1 MPDGSAAGLAL
12 LAVALLLRR
21 RSGAVVAPAPLR
33 RPRRRRPRPH
43 RARRRQ
49 RGNPRGTRSGVAWV
63 PDEGGACGGEGAPRD
78 PPRARRRGGAHRSGR
93 RRPTLALPSP
103 ITAEATGPDGAA
115 VGFTATASNPTGKA
129 LPVTCTPASGSTFP
143 LGTTTVTCSVVDDD
157 ASGASGTFTV
167 TVVDTTAPTIAG
179 SPSASVDAAGPDGA
193 VATYAL
199 PTASDT
205 VDGAV
210 PVSCAPAS
218 GTTFPVGTTVVT
230 CTARDRAGNTATST
244 GTVAVIDRVPPTLTA
259 PARLSALRR
268 PPPGSPR
275 PTRASRHSSR
285 RRRRPM
291 RSRPRQ
297 RHERRSRR
305 PPGRDDDVRFTAAD
319 ASGNSVS
326 LTSTITVTPLPPAA
340 TSPGTPP
347 TLPSAPPLTTPPA
360 GAGAADR
367 IPPGDVTAVRARRV
381 VSGAISITWRAP
393 TDADFAFVRIYRAGA
408 SDAAAAPVV
417 VYEGTATSFD
427 DRRLRNGV
435 VYRYVIASV
444 DAAGNRSRG
453 VAFDVRPQAL
463 RLWAPLDGARVAVSP
478 LFVWAPVRSASY
490 YNVQVF
496 RGTRKVFSAWPT
508 TNRLRMPA
516 SWRFGGRRERL
527 TPGTYRWY
535 VWPGFGARART
546 RYGAAL
552 GTSTFTVVAR

>member
-1 MPDGSAAGLAL
+1 MLPATF
-12 LAVALLLRR
+12 LAVVGAAALT
-21 RSGAVVAPAPLR
+21 GAAA
-33 RPRRRRPRPH
+33 
-43 RARRRQ
+43 A
-49 RGNPRGTRSGVAWV
+49 A
-63 PDEGGACGGEGAPRD
+63 
-78 PPRARRRGGAHRSGR
+78 
-93 RRPTLALPSP
+93 PTLTLPSP

-115 VGFTATASNPTGKA
+115 VGFTATATNPAGKA
-129 LPVTCTPASGSTFP
+129 LPVTCAPASGSTFP

-157 ASGASGTFTV
+157 ASSASGTFTV

-193 VATYAL
+193 VATYAV
-199 PTASDT
+199 PTASDA

-230 CTARDRAGNTATST
+230 CTAGDRAGNTATST
-244 GTVAVIDRVPPTLTA
+244 GTVAVLDRVPPTLTV
-259 PARLSALRR
+259 
-268 PPPGSPR
+268 PPPLTVAATSAAGIAASDPR
-275 PTRASRHSSR
+275 VASFLAAATATDAVTAAPSVTNDA
-285 RRRRPM
+285 PDVL
-291 RSRPRQ
+291 PV
-297 RHERRSRR
+297 
-305 PPGRDDDVRFTAAD
+305 GTTTVRFTAAD

-340 TSPGTPP
+340 NSPGTPP
-347 TLPSAPPLTTPPA
+347 TLPPAPSLPTPPA

-381 VSGAISITWRAP
+381 VSGAVSITWRPP
-393 TDADFAFVRIYRAGA
+393 TDADFAFVRIYRAST

-417 VYEGTATSFD
+417 VYEGTANSFD

-453 VAFDVRPQAL
+453 VAFDIRPQAL
-463 RLWAPLDGARVAVSP
+463 RLWAPLDGARVAVRP
-478 LFVWAPVRSASY
+478 LFVWAPVRGASY

-496 RGTRKVFSAWPT
+496 KGTRKVFSAWPT

-552 GTSTFTVVAR
+552 GSSTFTVVAR